1 MHCQFTTISKRFSN
15 IFPTLGLAK
24 PLYNQTVMLS
34 KRFLFAGELQKLIDF
49 NPDACFVCLGGN
61 DIRPGSDPSDLVKK
75 ILIVTDKMKES
86 GVKKIYVSEIS
97 NRGNFKRVPGL
108 DKNVI
113 DVEEPGWVGAV
124 IFFYFYL
131 KWTILLSSVIVF

>member
-1 MHCQFTTISKRFSN
+1 MFLCPFQVPGDVGFFTSGGMTATDYDDI
-15 IFPTLGLAK
+15 
-24 PLYNQTVMLS
+24 
-34 KRFLFAGELQKLIDF
+34 ELQKLIDL